1 MIRAAKGRVALLNNE
16 LQIRSIERGSKDR
29 HKETTGLER
38 KILRWTRWAVL
49 AAVVVP
55 IALALLQDT
64 RISSFLRAKASRL
77 LQPSQSKSPPS
88 ARALETAT
96 PLSESPTA
104 SPTPSMSKSPP

>member
-1 MIRAAKGRVALLNNE
+1 MPDDTLAACHAYFVEAQYQLGAGQDRMIRAAKGRVALLNNE

-64 RISSFLRAKASRL
+64 RISSFLRAKA
-77 LQPSQSKSPPS
+77 
-88 ARALETAT
+88 
-96 PLSESPTA
+96 
-104 SPTPSMSKSPP
+104 